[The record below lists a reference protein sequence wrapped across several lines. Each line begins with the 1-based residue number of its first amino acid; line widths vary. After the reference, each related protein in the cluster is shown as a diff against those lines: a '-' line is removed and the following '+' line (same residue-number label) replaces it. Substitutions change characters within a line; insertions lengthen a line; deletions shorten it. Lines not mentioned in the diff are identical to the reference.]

1 MTDYTKLVEALRKV
15 ADYINCYDCDMWGL
29 NECDTERKSCVL
41 RNAAAAI
48 EELEDTV
55 QAYKHQRD
63 EYATSLEA
71 AKAEMKRLE
80 PKREGQAEEKWE
92 DIYVVYRRIGQDF
105 TDLMASDMT
114 IDNAILFVKAWF
126 QENYNDQETSIE
138 INRQPMDYHRE
149 V

>member
-1 MTDYTKLVEALRKV
+1 MILVKDIIEWAKRNAIGRSASYPDGAIRSADLLQLATD
-15 ADYINCYDCDMWGL
+15 CL
-29 NECDTERKSCVL
+29 NEEPMT
-41 RNAAAAI
+41 
-48 EELEDTV
+48 
-55 QAYKHQRD
+55 Y
-63 EYATSLEA
+63 
-71 AKAEMKRLE
+71 E

-138 INRQPMDYHRE
+138 IHRQPMDYHRE